1 VQTIISGIDY
11 NECCAENYDGP
22 LNNNVYNMEES
33 KQFVEESI
41 LQFINIK
48 CKEASIFFCSLLD
61 ADGENDTIMNNTTF
75 YKRHPEVF
83 VLQSRI
89 IRDERNFDTF
99 TPSEK
104 AIWFGLEP
112 TRENI
117 KTMSSINQRQHSAL
131 YMHNK
136 HLIERT
142 KLILENQTRNSAKC
156 VDEIYSQLKKGWGSY
171 NGRITDIYNEGDGLT
186 HEFYVEIYDK
196 IIYPTIQSRLKIYAR
211 MKNMPYTPS
220 PRHLYNSNRMTSVS
234 EKFDMPFYGLDAS
247 GIKKRKKSIRKTRQR
262 KLKGKKKIV
271 HTFRKN

>member
-1 VQTIISGIDY
+1 
-11 NECCAENYDGP
+11 
-22 LNNNVYNMEES
+22 MS
-33 KQFVEESI
+33 KQFVETSI

-48 CKEASIFFCSLLD
+48 CKEAADFFCSPLD

-89 IRDERNFDTF
+89 MQDERNFDTF

-112 TRENI
+112 TRKNI
-117 KTMSSINQRQHSAL
+117 EAMSSINPTL
-131 YMHNK
+131 NMHNK

-142 KLILENQTRNSAKC
+142 KLTLENQTRNSAKC
-156 VDEIYSQLKKGWGSY
+156 IDEIYSQLKKGWGSY
-171 NGRITDIYNEGDGLT
+171 NSRISDIYNEGDGIT
-186 HEFYVEIYDK
+186 PEFYVEIYDK

-211 MKNMPYTPS
+211 MKNMPYNPL
-220 PRHLYNSNRMTSVS
+220 PPPQPYSNRMTSVS
-234 EKFDMPFYGLDAS
+234 EHFEKPFYGLDAS
-247 GIKKRKKSIRKTRQR
+247 GIKKRKKPIRKTRQR

-271 HTFRKN
+271 HTLKKLTN